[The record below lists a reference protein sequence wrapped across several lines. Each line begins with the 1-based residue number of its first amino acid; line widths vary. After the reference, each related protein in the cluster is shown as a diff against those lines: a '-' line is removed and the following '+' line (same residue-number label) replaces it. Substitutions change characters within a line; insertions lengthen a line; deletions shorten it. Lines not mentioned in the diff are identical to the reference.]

1 MYAIRPVTRRLWAVV
16 PHDIILQQFP
26 GGLYSIHSKF
36 FEIVKREL
44 VYQSF
49 QFLQIYQLTHHRIS
63 NSVASF
69 LVSNGAFSCVPGEPE
84 LLNHK
89 VKDFIQGLIS
99 V

>member
-63 NSVASF
+63 NSIASF
-69 LVSNGAFSCVPGEPE
+69 LVSNGESDAFSCVTGGPE
-84 LLNHK
+84 LL
-89 VKDFIQGLIS
+89 KDKIKDLIQ
-99 V
+99 